1 MGSGVYMKRK
11 FSVAFVFG
19 LIVSSLPGYADD
31 NISINYGVGSTKGKH
46 SLQGVNA
53 EFLHQKDN
61 IGVIGSATYLSKTD
75 GEYVKTQYASIQ
87 VGPSFALS
95 DSFFLYGKAG
105 ISAASKLKD
114 DQPNEKYGVA
124 FSTGVKYKLVS
135 NVTLNA
141 GYELGIINDTTIN
154 VAYLG
159 VGYSF

>member
-1 MGSGVYMKRK
+1 MKRK

-19 LIVSSLPGYADD
+19 LIVSSLPTYADD
-31 NISINYGVGSTKGKH
+31 NISINYGVGSAKGKQG
-46 SLQGVNA
+46 LQGVNA
-53 EFLHQKDN
+53 EFLHQKDDVG
-61 IGVIGSATYLSKTD
+61 IIGSATYLSKTD
-75 GEYVKTQYASIQ
+75 GEYVKIQYASIQ

-95 DSFFLYGKAG
+95 DAFLLYGKAG

-124 FSTGVKYKLVS
+124 LSTGVKYKLIS
-135 NVTLNA
+135 TVTLNA
-141 GYELGIINDTTIN
+141 GYEIGIINDTTIN